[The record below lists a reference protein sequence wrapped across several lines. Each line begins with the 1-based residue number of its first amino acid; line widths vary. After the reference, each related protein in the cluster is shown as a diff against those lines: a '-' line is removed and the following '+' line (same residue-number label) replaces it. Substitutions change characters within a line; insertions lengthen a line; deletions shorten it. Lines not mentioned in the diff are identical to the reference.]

1 MSMPRSS
8 WVLLTLTAAA
18 CAQQPD
24 LSLQADPPIPL
35 ASYSTYRWASAAPAA
50 DSVLSERARV
60 AVARSFGA
68 RGLADSAHG
77 DIAVAVSLHAQ
88 SNPRWADHADDT
100 VTGAPRA
107 LHMASRR
114 AVALNVE
121 GQLAID
127 IYDARSQRLIWRGL
141 AAGRVD
147 PDSDTDIGRMVS
159 TLLAHASR

>member
-1 MSMPRSS
+1 MNMSPSS
-8 WVLLTLTAAA
+8 WMLLSLTAAA

-24 LSLQADPPIPL
+24 LNLQADPPIPL

-60 AVARSFGA
+60 AVARSFSA

-100 VTGAPRA
+100 GTRAPM
-107 LHMASRR
+107 LHMALPR
-114 AVALNVE
+114 AVALNIE
-121 GQLAID
+121 TRLAID
-127 IYDARSQRLIWRGL
+127 IYDARSQRPIWRGL

-147 PDSDTDIGRMVS
+147 PDSDADIGRMVS
-159 TLLAHASR
+159 ALLAHASR

>member
-1 MSMPRSS
+1 MPRSHLM
-8 WVLLTLTAAA
+8 LLTLTAAA
-18 CAQQPD
+18 CTSAPD

-68 RGLADSAHG
+68 RGLADSTHG

-88 SNPRWADHADDT
+88 SS
-100 VTGAPRA
+100 PRA
-107 LHMASRR
+107 MDFVEDIVSNAHGSHAGVHMLG
-114 AVALNVE
+114 ALDTE

-127 IYDARSQRLIWRGL
+127 IYDARTQRLIWRGL

-147 PDSDTDIGRMVS
+147 PASDADIGRMVS
-159 TLLAHASR
+159 ALLAHASH

>member
-18 CAQQPD
+18 CAPPD

-50 DSVLSERARV
+50 DSVLSERARG

-68 RGLADSAHG
+68 RGLADSAQG

-88 SNPRWADHADDT
+88 MER
-100 VTGAPRA
+100 GA
-107 LHMASRR
+107 RR
-114 AVALNVE
+114 VSYAE

-127 IYDARSQRLIWRGL
+127 IYDARTQRLIWRGL

-147 PDSDTDIGRMVS
+147 PDSDADIGRMVS
-159 TLLAHASR
+159 TLLAHASL